1 MAPASHAARRPAPT
15 IHWHRVGRV
24 ALLVVLGVILLLYI
38 RPVVHWV
45 QQRNT
50 AVHSQQDLKQ
60 LREENE
66 RLQTRM
72 RQLSGPGAIEREARR
87 MGMVKAGER
96 AYVIESP

>member
-1 MAPASHAARRPAPT
+1 MPAIPQSRNPAIQ

-24 ALLVVLGVILLLYI
+24 ALLVVLGIILLLYI
-38 RPVVHWV
+38 RPVIHWV

-50 AVHSQQDLKQ
+50 AVHSQHDLKQ

-72 RQLSGPGAIEREARR
+72 RQLSGPGAIEREARA

-96 AYVIESP
+96 AYVIESR